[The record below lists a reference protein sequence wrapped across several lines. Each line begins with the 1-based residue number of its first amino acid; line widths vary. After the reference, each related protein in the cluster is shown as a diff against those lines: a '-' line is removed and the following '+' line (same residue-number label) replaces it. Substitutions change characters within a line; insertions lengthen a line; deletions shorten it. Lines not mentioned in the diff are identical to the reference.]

1 MNHINYANKVTQQY
15 SEDNNQTTQTRTW
28 HADVWKILKSTH
40 LCLTRVLDKTQLHDR
55 RVHAT

>member
-28 HADVWKILKSTH
+28 HADVWKILKSTRASDA
-40 LCLTRVLDKTQLHDR
+40 CVRQDTTS
-55 RVHAT
+55 

>member
-40 LCLTRVLDKTQLHDR
+40 VCLTRVRQDT
-55 RVHAT
+55 TS